1 MTSAARIEKTGA
13 FTNLCVHHMT
23 DSYLSATQQYDTQML
38 DDHIHQRLSSDRWIT
53 VGVAAQNIGVA
64 STGDL
69 SSQAIGGYNDVY
81 FVIYAPGNRLKNS
94 IPADFDWFE
103 NDPGKP

>member
-1 MTSAARIEKTGA
+1 
-13 FTNLCVHHMT
+13 
-23 DSYLSATQQYDTQML
+23 ML
-38 DDHIHQRLSSDRWIT
+38 DDQIHQPLSSNRWII
-53 VGVAAQNIGVA
+53 GGGAAQNIGEA

-69 SSQAIGGYNDVY
+69 SSPATHRYTDVY
-81 FVIYAPGNRLKNS
+81 FAIYASGNRLKNS